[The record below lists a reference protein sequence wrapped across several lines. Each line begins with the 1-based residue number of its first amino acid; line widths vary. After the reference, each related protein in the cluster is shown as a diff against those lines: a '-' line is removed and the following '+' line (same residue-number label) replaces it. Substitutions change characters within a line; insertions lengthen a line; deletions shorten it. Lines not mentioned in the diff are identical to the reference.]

1 MNHPGG
7 RKGGPRPHRKGY
19 GIGDIQFRGEILKSV
34 IVDENSGVIDSIKD
48 TLYWLNKI
56 KCLVCLVDPTLSF
69 LCNSIFYKQLDEVD
83 RSRETL
89 FQNL

>member
-1 MNHPGG
+1 ML
-7 RKGGPRPHRKGY
+7 
-19 GIGDIQFRGEILKSV
+19 FRGEILKRL

-48 TLYWLNKI
+48 TLYLLNKI
-56 KCLVCLVDPTLSF
+56 VSLVQLVDPTLSY

-89 FQNL
+89 GVSVTNALRE